1 MIPEV
6 GVKIIEGA
14 KQKYGGNNFSEY
26 FNKPSKYDYKSS
38 KKDPGLNTN
47 SSTLLKSLA
56 VSQSMDLSKNLLK
69 IDSSPLYLPYLNSS
83 NISNERTIQKSLY
96 SNNRSIDLMNVNKKI
111 SSLKNSLDSLD
122 MIPEYDDQLEN
133 PIYSNNNNLFKN
145 RRSAIEKERSLIE
158 KYRVERSLNNINS
171 FNLLIMKNQAWGNVY
186 DDLKRNN
193 NREIA
198 KSPKKPSQREF
209 ENELGKGFK

>member
-1 MIPEV
+1 
-6 GVKIIEGA
+6 
-14 KQKYGGNNFSEY
+14 
-26 FNKPSKYDYKSS
+26 
-38 KKDPGLNTN
+38 
-47 SSTLLKSLA
+47 
-56 VSQSMDLSKNLLK
+56 MDLSKNLLK

-171 FNLLIMKNQAWGNVY
+171 FNLLIMKNQAWGSVY
-186 DDLKRNN
+186 EDIKLNN

>member
-171 FNLLIMKNQAWGNVY
+171 FNLLIMKNQAWGSVY
-186 DDLKRNN
+186 EDIKLNN